1 MLSNR
6 FLDAGV
12 RDLRCTW
19 SAAGGVCSQP
29 QASRFKLHSIQ
40 HGSGAELHTRYF
52 VDKRAPQVVQFA
64 VSPDPAL
71 SSWFRTFASPV
82 VKLCY
87 YTRLKC
93 QTLAVSAFIRWYVA

>member
-6 FLDAGV
+6 FFHAGV

-19 SAAGGVCSQP
+19 SAAGAVCSQP
-29 QASRFKLHSIQ
+29 QASRFELHSIQ

-52 VDKRAPQVVQFA
+52 VDKRAPQLVQFV

-71 SSWFRTFASPV
+71 SSWFRTFVSSVAE
-82 VKLCY
+82 LCY
-87 YTRLKC
+87 CTRLKR
-93 QTLAVSAFIRWYVA
+93 QTLAVGAFIRWYVT